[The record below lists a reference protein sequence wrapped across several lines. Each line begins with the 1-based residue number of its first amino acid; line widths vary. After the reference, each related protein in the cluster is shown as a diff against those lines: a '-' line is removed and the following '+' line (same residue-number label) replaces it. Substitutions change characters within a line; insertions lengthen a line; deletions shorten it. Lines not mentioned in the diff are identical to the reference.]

1 MNATFGSCPC
11 NRPCGESGLNT
22 KLMQAGEEFRFKRG
36 EQLWRQGERASFLV
50 SVCTG
55 VVKVARE
62 WPDGREMILDLA
74 FRGDIAGEQ
83 AAREGAVRP
92 GTATAL
98 SSGRGIRLQTDKLR
112 RLLQSDPALANVL
125 LDVSLKRAGA
135 FSRRLDEM
143 AHGPV
148 ENRLARVLLRISEQ
162 VGLQDARGTFVPV
175 KLSRGDLADMV
186 GCRVETTIRVM
197 TRWQRQGVL
206 ETQREGIVLKDVDQ
220 LHETARMT
228 A

>member
-1 MNATFGSCPC
+1 MNATLGSCPC
-11 NRPCGESGLNT
+11 NRPCNGKDLNSR
-22 KLMQAGEEFRFKRG
+22 LMQAGEEFRFKRG
-36 EQLWRQGERASFLV
+36 EQLWRQGDSASFLA

-62 WPDGREMILDLA
+62 WPDGREMVLDLA
-74 FRGDIAGEQ
+74 FRGEMLGEQ
-83 AAREGAVRP
+83 AAREGSVRV

-98 SSGRGIRLQTDKLR
+98 SAGRAIRVPADKLR
-112 RLLQSDPALANVL
+112 RMLRDDPALSAVL
-125 LDVSLKRAGA
+125 LDVSLKRQGS

-148 ENRLARVLLRISEQ
+148 ENRLARVLLRIGQQ

-220 LHETARMT
+220 LEEAARMT